1 MSKSQT
7 FLKEIIETNEQKQLS
22 WQNLLSCLTTIP
34 EEIPNF
40 TSLYIKELQM
50 QGSCQKLT
58 LLDVIDYLMD
68 HANDDFRKACSSKRF
83 IVPFSE
89 ILKVTNDDFIV
100 DYILSLLKKWGTNKD
115 YKTKF
120 VNFEKIYNNLLK
132 NKIEFPENFQ
142 LRYNVIFE
150 RERIMER
157 EMEKKMKGD
166 FNNNKSNVFCAVES
180 KINEG
185 IEINEFEQQG
195 NVSIN
200 KDINNNAYS
209 QILQN
214 YLISN
219 NENTQININNKR
231 EIIQSSLIEDI
242 KNSNINIANKLD
254 YADTVKKVIQSNIPS
269 NSYTHD
275 INKLFDYVDNISL
288 SNQMM
293 DVNDKLNNDIIKQ
306 VINELSKA
314 YNVLMEKIS
323 SDKITNEKLF
333 FYTITITEDI
343 NQTISRWNVYSTG
356 KSPEP
361 FVSSFPIIHHKKEM
375 PKQESNK
382 KANTASLNPYQS
394 LLNQVDAQ
402 DDISNNII
410 SNQPVNN
417 VQGNQSDFSNGLKN
431 QSFAE
436 CGNFSQFQE
445 SNLGDHVLDVYFNK

>member
-1 MSKSQT
+1 M
-7 FLKEIIETNEQKQLS
+7 FLS
-22 WQNLLSCLTTIP
+22 DTTI
-34 EEIPNF
+34 
-40 TSLYIKELQM
+40 
-50 QGSCQKLT
+50 G
-58 LLDVIDYLMD
+58 
-68 HANDDFRKACSSKRF
+68 
-83 IVPFSE
+83 
-89 ILKVTNDDFIV
+89 
-100 DYILSLLKKWGTNKD
+100 ILSLLKKWGTNKD

-120 VNFEKIYNNLLK
+120 VNFETIYNNLLK

-142 LRYNVIFE
+142 SRYNFIFE

-185 IEINEFEQQG
+185 IEINEFKQQQG

-200 KDINNNAYS
+200 KEINNNAYS
-209 QILQN
+209 QISH
-214 YLISN
+214 LISN
-219 NENTQININNKR
+219 NENTQMNINNKR
-231 EIIQSSLIEDI
+231 EIIQSCLIEDM
-242 KNSNINIANKLD
+242 KNSNINIANNQLD

-275 INKLFDYVDNISL
+275 INKLYDYVDNISL

-293 DVNDKLNNDIIKQ
+293 DVNDKSNNDIIKQ

-314 YNVLMEKIS
+314 CNVLMEKIS

-333 FYTITITEDI
+333 FYTITIIEDI
-343 NQTISRWNVYSTG
+343 NQTITRWNVYSTG

-361 FVSSFPIIHHKKEM
+361 FVSSFPNIHQKKEM
-375 PKQESNK
+375 PKQESIQQVNK
-382 KANTASLNPYQS
+382 ASLNPYQS
-394 LLNQVDAQ
+394 LLNQVDAK

-410 SNQPVNN
+410 SNEPMNN
-417 VQGNQSDFSNGLKN
+417 VQGNQSDFSNGFRN

-436 CGNFSQFQE
+436 CGNFSQIQQ
-445 SNLGDHVLDVYFNK
+445 SNLGDHVLDEYFK